1 MRAIERQ
8 KTQPP
13 EQPVTAHKAPRDDE
27 GEGPEDQHHADI
39 EFKAQRRPW
48 GRQADDAAFLLR
60 ICPAH
65 AQPLHRAAIDIGKGI
80 PAFEPVKPLAAFKGE
95 LQLGQRVDN
104 IMARKAPDDAV
115 KAPII
120 KGGDRL
126 FIDERADQKAGE
138 INGHSGSIGPRPGHF
153 KCAANR
159 PPRHPPVI
167 ASNAKQSSFHPGLA
181 GLPRRTR
188 LAMTAKGGAGAM
200 HLGPFPVTLN
210 LFQGPLRLKDRCGL
224 LA

>member
-1 MRAIERQ
+1 MQAVERQ
-8 KTQPP
+8 KADPP
-13 EQPVTAHKAPRDDE
+13 EQPVSAEKAPRDDQRE
-27 GEGPEDQHHADI
+27 RPEDQDNADI
-39 EFKAQRRPW
+39 EFKAQRRPR
-48 GRQADDAAFLLR
+48 GRQVDDAPFLLR
-60 ICPAH
+60 ICPVH

-104 IMARKAPDDAV
+104 IMARKTPDDAV

-153 KCAANR
+153 KYAANR
-159 PPRHPPVI
+159 LPLRHPPVI
-167 ASNAKQSSFHPGLA
+167 ASHAKQSNFHPGLA

-188 LAMTAKGGAGAM
+188 LAMTVKGDAG
-200 HLGPFPVTLN
+200 
-210 LFQGPLRLKDRCGL
+210 R
-224 LA
+224 